1 MQMWLPAATLRL
13 VAAGPLTF
21 PLAWVFW
28 DIGFCSFSTILLGVA
43 GGLWDFSMMAV
54 QERRMARRMV
64 FWPGEAEGWE
74 IAGCGDLIGD

>member
-1 MQMWLPAATLRL
+1 MAAAATLRL
-13 VAAGPLTF
+13 VAAGR
-21 PLAWVFW
+21 PLAFLFLGFFWV
-28 DIGFCSFSTILLGVA
+28 IGFCSFSTIVLGVA